1 MFLFQSIQK
10 LLSKCWSV
18 SIDYDLCQ
26 FPTFCKFIPF
36 FGYPIFIASRLPPP
50 LSQKF
55 CDLILVGK
63 VYPIIIISNLIIFW
77 NVLLLHWNRQK
88 SLPYQFNVQKIGW
101 NISENFLN
109 TLPDLLT
116 GGILQKSSE
125 KWPKMIQI
133 WQKWQFFGIKTF

>member
-18 SIDYDLCQ
+18 SIDYLCQ

-88 SLPYQFNVQKIGW
+88 SLPYQFNLQKIGW
-101 NISENFLN
+101 NIFENFLN

-116 GGILQKSSE
+116 GGYFTEIFR
-125 KWPKMIQI
+125 KMTKNGPNLTKMAVF
-133 WQKWQFFGIKTF
+133 WY